1 MLISPLEGTINFPM
15 NYTTL
20 QDALFTSKM
29 SEQEN
34 RNKLINL
41 RLLEKFHFLLFDGE
55 YRKNSL

>member
-1 MLISPLEGTINFPM
+1 MPMSPLKGTINFPM
-15 NYTTL
+15 NHAIL

-41 RLLEKFHFLLFDGE
+41 RLLEKFDFLLFNGE
-55 YRKNSL
+55 Y